1 MMCYLMAQWLRK
13 DGFLGMFHIQWVEW
27 SLFGELMLLSSS
39 QTAGSKMAY
48 TNLNHLSS
56 LLHFKWV
63 QHISWALGTFS
74 IQTANRIMTKKLC
87 KVCNFLCKAWVTL
100 REFKVHHCSVMA
112 AAGRTKDV
120 SRQGFRL
127 LANEADSCS
136 SLALLPHPLGT
147 WTPCD
152 IPHNAGAF
160 YAAWPQGHCEKA
172 RSPSA

>member
-1 MMCYLMAQWLRK
+1 
-13 DGFLGMFHIQWVEW
+13 
-27 SLFGELMLLSSS
+27 
-39 QTAGSKMAY
+39 
-48 TNLNHLSS
+48 
-56 LLHFKWV
+56 
-63 QHISWALGTFS
+63 
-74 IQTANRIMTKKLC
+74 
-87 KVCNFLCKAWVTL
+87 L

-120 SRQGFRL
+120 SRQGLRL

-152 IPHNAGAF
+152 IPHNAGAC